1 MPSTLYKEIPRGF
14 YGIFVVSESATF
26 VPGALETAVLL
37 TIIPSTD
44 EGRVLAALSAE
55 LEAFLPKEEEL
66 PTSTNVNPFVRSALT
81 KDGTTLLLCGP
92 TDDMI
97 GRTTTFMWSFAQAK
111 GLRLFAVGVGEPLPP
126 GLANHYKGA
135 GPDIRL
141 SDLPPDVLHFL
152 RTGKTDH
159 MAPERRPRPFPTLAP
174 GKEIDYEE
182 VVE

>member
-1 MPSTLYKEIPRGF
+1 MASTIYKEIPRGF
-14 YGIFVVSESATF
+14 YGIFVVSELGKF
-26 VPGALETAVLL
+26 VAEALETAVLL

-44 EGRVLAALSAE
+44 EGHVLAALSAE
-55 LEAFLPKEEEL
+55 LEALLPEKEVL
-66 PTSTNVNPFVRSALT
+66 PTSTNVDPFVRSTLT
-81 KDGTTLLLCGP
+81 KDGTTLLVCGP

-97 GRTTTFMWSFAQAK
+97 GKTTTFMWSFAQAK
-111 GLRLFAVGVGEPLPP
+111 GLHLFAVGVGEPLPP

-135 GPDIRL
+135 GPDICL
-141 SDLPPDVLHFL
+141 SDLPPDVLHFV

-159 MAPERRPRPFPTLAP
+159 MAPERRPRPLPTLAP